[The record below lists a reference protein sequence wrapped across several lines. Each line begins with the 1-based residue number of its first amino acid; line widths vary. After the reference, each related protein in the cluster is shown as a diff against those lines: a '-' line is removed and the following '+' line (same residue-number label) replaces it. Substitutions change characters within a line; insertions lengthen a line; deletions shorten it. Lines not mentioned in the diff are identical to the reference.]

1 MTIKFFGLIPRRAGM
16 STAEFHDHYRHPH
29 GTLGL
34 GLPTIKR
41 YVQSHQIHTELLDE
55 SQSRFEAVAEDWF
68 DTVEDAMGLSS
79 DPHYLEHI
87 QPDEPLFVDLDNLK
101 WLNTREQ
108 FIADRDGDLAA
119 SEADRRWDVR
129 TAPESIKLLQ
139 FLDAEGAASVDDDR
153 DAERA
158 FALGALRYVRC
169 EPVEEIYQDQEPAY
183 RAVRE
188 LWWPTL
194 HDFHVG
200 QQAASRTWEDIVA
213 LEGSAV
219 TLLARAERFL

>member
-34 GLPTIKR
+34 ALPTIKR

-68 DTVEDAMGLSS
+68 DTVEDAVGLSS

-108 FIADRDGDLAA
+108 FIADRDGDLAGVA
-119 SEADRRWDVR
+119 GGGHGGEVRAGEDVDVR
-129 TAPESIKLLQ
+129 PADHDHARGRSGGDGLGHRVRIVTGRPPADLRPPWTARSVRGSDESAHQVCGRLPAQ
-139 FLDAEGAASVDDDR
+139 
-153 DAERA
+153 
-158 FALGALRYVRC
+158 ALGKKPPIIRVRAELRTLG
-169 EPVEEIYQDQEPAY
+169 
-183 RAVRE
+183 AVRGAPHGPE
-188 LWWPTL
+188 
-194 HDFHVG
+194 
-200 QQAASRTWEDIVA
+200 
-213 LEGSAV
+213 
-219 TLLARAERFL
+219 

>member
-34 GLPTIKR
+34 ALPTIKR

-68 DTVEDAMGLSS
+68 DTVEDAVGLSS

-108 FIADRDGDLAA
+108 FIADRDGDLAGVA
-119 SEADRRWDVR
+119 GGGHGGEVRAGEDVDVR
-129 TAPESIKLLQ
+129 PADHDHAGSHRPSLGITRGVLPRGTARQRILRRIRLSV
-139 FLDAEGAASVDDDR
+139 AASTLR
-153 DAERA
+153 QLPRTLGPAHQKDA
-158 FALGALRYVRC
+158 
-169 EPVEEIYQDQEPAY
+169 P
-183 RAVRE
+183 
-188 LWWPTL
+188 WST
-194 HDFHVG
+194 
-200 QQAASRTWEDIVA
+200 
-213 LEGSAV
+213 
-219 TLLARAERFL
+219 